1 MRQQDLSDCVVRLT
15 LSMEVSVAD
24 LDRVEAIVVELA
36 GNEAAHGKAGVLL
49 VDRTGLELNTRAA
62 GDFETELPDVLQSVA
77 ARLRTMGEAAEGAV
91 ARRALYHLYRTVRE
105 ARQ

>member
-1 MRQQDLSDCVVRLT
+1 
-15 LSMEVSVAD
+15 MEVSVAD

-77 ARLRTMGEAAEGAV
+77 ARLRTMGEAPEGAV